1 MSRFEKKPE
10 MKIAISFALIF
21 ACSFLFGQ
29 IEKREIRKTVEVEVN
44 EENGETKTIVRTEE
58 NGKVT
63 EEVYEGKEAVIKA
76 EKIREEFHADKKEDK
91 TIEVEMKDV
100 NGKKTL
106 VVKETEGGKVKIS
119 KYQGKKAEKKL
130 KEMQVH

>member
-1 MSRFEKKPE
+1 
-10 MKIAISFALIF
+10 MKNFAFLFTLFLVSSISF
-21 ACSFLFGQ
+21 GQ
-29 IEKREIRKTVEVEVN
+29 VKKEIKKTVEVEVN

-76 EKIREEFHADKKEDK
+76 EKIREEFHADKKEDR

-106 VVKETEGGKVKIS
+106 VVKETERGKVKIS